1 MASAADA
8 EVLGEE
14 SWREVIIEHPPE
26 AVVKTSMN
34 VVVAGLC
41 LMLATLILVL
51 FLWASQGEKKGKPD
65 AFGKYVTVREVAEKY
80 KASWTPGQFWPNSK
94 KHSYKTDKGSP
105 LFKVIWTFLVAWYFI
120 SGFFLVVVGILPE
133 IEIFREEKHL
143 RSAAFA
149 SAALCL
155 CAVWPMLF
163 RIGSHAKGHVKVGTA
178 PLPATGDD
186 MVIQGTDGVKLLSR
200 KEPMS
205 MVKQAFL
212 WISFATLALAA
223 MFAYLASAT
232 LQAWTLPG
240 PQYGTLL
247 FLGPGYGLFTGWL
260 TFASALNL
268 TVAISYAS
276 YPAGTLPKP
285 DGDTRY
291 THRGSWWPI
300 LVALQLLLLSVLA
313 KDPAIPV
320 PALVAIF
327 FFTPREMTHLIA
339 SLVCA
344 CAVGLSTWLVLQER
358 DE

>member
-8 EVLGEE
+8 EILDEE
-14 SWREVIIEHPPE
+14 AWREVIIEHPPE
-26 AVVKTSMN
+26 TVVKTSMN

-65 AFGKYVTVREVAEKY
+65 AFGKYVSVRDVAERY
-80 KASWTPGQFWPNSK
+80 KASWTPGKFWPSSK

-105 LFKVIWTFLVAWYFI
+105 LFKVVWAFLVAWYFI
-120 SGFFLVVVGILPE
+120 SGFFLVVVGIIPE

-143 RSAAFA
+143 RAAGFA

-163 RIGSHAKGHVKVGTA
+163 RIGSHAKGHVKAGTV
-178 PLPATGDD
+178 PLPATGDE

-200 KEPMS
+200 KEPS
-205 MVKQAFL
+205 SRVKEAFL
-212 WISFATLALAA
+212 WISFCTVGLAA
-223 MFAYLASAT
+223 ILAGMASST
-232 LQAWTLPG
+232 LRAWTLPG

-260 TFASALNL
+260 IFATALNL

-300 LVALQLLLLSVLA
+300 IVALALLWASVIA

-320 PALVAIF
+320 PALVAIL

-339 SLVCA
+339 SLMCA
-344 CAVGLSTWLVLQER
+344 CAIGLSAWLVLQER
-358 DE
+358 AE